1 MMNISKT
8 YIFESMHIGK
18 YRVQAV
24 LKHKMYEQFW
34 CETPA
39 NQLLRVSFYLTT

>member
-24 LKHKMYEQFW
+24 LKHKMY
-34 CETPA
+34 
-39 NQLLRVSFYLTT
+39 